1 MKYIFPTLAI
11 LSLCCSACARHA
23 ENTGDDN
30 TVTDIQYVETQGEN
44 KWPWTDKEMPQ
55 NPKELEELLV
65 SESGTEYEP
74 GADNKI
80 AGALYAYMEEYPEKA
95 IGHDFGM
102 LNDSTSLSVHRSDD
116 HRIMTVSYDTGM
128 GGTSPDFQ
136 TFVLYDNGDSIVVDR
151 FFPYADGNTL
161 TRKDPDSA
169 KDETFGD
176 GTYVQS
182 IITIDGPGGKSA
194 YLVDCYFKASS
205 SEGMRYITAMQFKDG
220 YLRKVP
226 IFNTPDEG
234 LTDYLSIDYIIP
246 DWYFRTDGHGWD
258 WVMRYDKASK
268 RLYLPKVDED
278 MCMTDRYDIYSP
290 VNGIIQ
296 YQSTDGGCWLHESLR
311 DFERFICMYH
321 NDRRV
326 IRIDAMTDGTYRY
339 ATWAKDVSF
348 DHKPE
353 IIIEGGRLSVD
364 GKHFVF
370 DNEGYTYILPSEQ
383 ASGDSEPENILV
395 IRHGGKEIQREV
407 LE

>member
-1 MKYIFPTLAI
+1 MKYILPTLAI
-11 LSLCCSACARHA
+11 MSLCCSACSRQA
-23 ENTGDDN
+23 ESNGVED
-30 TVTDIQYVETQGEN
+30 TVTDIQYVETQGGN
-44 KWPWTDKEMPQ
+44 KWPLPDKEMPQ
-55 NPKELEELLV
+55 NPKELEVLLV
-65 SESGTEYEP
+65 RESGTEYEP
-74 GADNKI
+74 GVDNKI
-80 AGALYAYMEEYPEKA
+80 AGALYAYMEAYPEKA
-95 IGHDFGM
+95 ISHDFGM
-102 LNDSTSLSVHRSDD
+102 LNDSTSLSIQRSDD

-182 IITIDGPGGKSA
+182 IITIDGPGGKPT

-205 SEGMRYITAMQFKDG
+205 SEGMRYMTAMQLKDG

-226 IFNTPDEG
+226 LFNTPNEG
-234 LTDYLSIDYIIP
+234 LTNYLSIDYIIP

-258 WVMRYDKASK
+258 WVMRYDKASG

-290 VNGIIQ
+290 VNGIMQ
-296 YQSTDGGCWLHESLR
+296 YQSTDGGCWLYEGLR
-311 DFERFICMYH
+311 NFERFICMYH

-326 IRIDAMTDGTYRY
+326 IRIDVMPDGTYRY
-339 ATWAKDVSF
+339 ATWAKGVPF
-348 DHKPE
+348 DRKPE
-353 IIIEGGRLSVD
+353 IIIEGGQLSDD
-364 GKHFVF
+364 GKHLIFN
-370 DNEGYTYILPSEQ
+370 NEGYTYILPSGQ
-383 ASGDSEPENILV
+383 ASGDAESDNIL
-395 IRHGGKEIQREV
+395 IIKHDGKEIQQEE